1 MERARGLLRGCN
13 DLIGAEDNDSAP
25 VADRS
30 ASPARPGVYLNSN
43 WSYEVLG
50 MTLAPWGLE
59 LAGRFYGRQGYPAP
73 VFATV
78 TSSDATRRIQ
88 VGEFDDVR
96 FSRLFIADLRIER
109 AFVVANFNLDL
120 SAEVFNIFNRQ
131 TLLQRDSDLRSDTR
145 GAAVELL
152 SPRVMRFGVRLRF

>member
-1 MERARGLLRGCN
+1 
-13 DLIGAEDNDSAP
+13 
-25 VADRS
+25 
-30 ASPARPGVYLNSN
+30 
-43 WSYEVLG
+43 
-50 MTLAPWGLE
+50 MTRAPWGLE

-131 TLLQRDSDLRSDTR
+131 TLLQRDSDLRSDTV
-145 GAAVELL
+145 GAALELL
-152 SPRVMRFGVRLRF
+152 SPRVMRFGVRVRF